1 MSFLSVEKNVLLLI
15 CVTFLFTVMR
25 TGHAVSPHFRFL
37 TSSGDWV
44 WMQLEATLRYKNG
57 TAIPQFWEVKA
68 RVLRYSYV
76 TLIHV
81 YIESLFFSDC

>member
-1 MSFLSVEKNVLLLI
+1 
-15 CVTFLFTVMR
+15 MR

-57 TAIPQFWEVKA
+57 TKIPQFWEVKC
-68 RVLRYSYV
+68 RVLRYSHRY
-76 TLIHV
+76 
-81 YIESLFFSDC
+81 FSINVLCWLVVQWKGSGSPQKLGFR